1 MGLFLMEHA
10 CFPPLFHVE
19 FYRFC
24 QGSRDC
30 SSDYCRGLDRQVS
43 CRRRS
48 CFGSIGQLRNQSESS
63 LHPSPFTL
71 SSLIFLTR
79 LHLEFSCSPFQTC
92 GCNGTVDEDVAQDL
106 DAIVDSLD
114 DLQEDFK
121 KVGFFPSRMYALVFR
136 LRKLFLTF
144 FASL

>member
-1 MGLFLMEHA
+1 MSNFTDSVKDPETALQTTAEDWIVKYHA
-10 CFPPLFHVE
+10 DAGPALAQLVNFVI
-19 FYRFC
+19 R
-24 QGSRDC
+24 
-30 SSDYCRGLDRQVS
+30 VS
-43 CRRRS
+43 
-48 CFGSIGQLRNQSESS
+48 LVT
-63 LHPSPFTL
+63 LHPL

-79 LHLEFSCSPFQTC
+79 LHLEYSCSPFQTC